1 MSERRNPTTSRVAG
15 PIPGLGDTTLPIP
28 SGVNM
33 EAQKDSER
41 MPEVNMSK
49 NDGDQRDVAS
59 PAFAVGKDERHF
71 EGGPSGA
78 DATPAM
84 PGA

>member
-1 MSERRNPTTSRVAG
+1 
-15 PIPGLGDTTLPIP
+15 
-28 SGVNM
+28 M